1 MQKHL
6 ENLKCDIDEKQT
18 LKLRSR
24 KPGKYE
30 KQGQEVNRLI
40 KIIHIKLMD
49 QVRQLYFQ
57 SRDKVGIRKE
67 ESEIRHKIEDTEDSE
82 RN

>member
-1 MQKHL
+1 M
-6 ENLKCDIDEKQT
+6 
-18 LKLRSR
+18 
-24 KPGKYE
+24 G
-30 KQGQEVNRLI
+30 
-40 KIIHIKLMD
+40 

-67 ESEIRHKIEDTEDSE
+67 ESEIRHQMENEEDSE

>member
-1 MQKHL
+1 M
-6 ENLKCDIDEKQT
+6 N
-18 LKLRSR
+18 
-24 KPGKYE
+24 
-30 KQGQEVNRLI
+30 
-40 KIIHIKLMD
+40 